1 LSVTRELLPPSSSFN
16 HLEIDAFQR
25 HILDWYEVFKRD
37 LPWRCDPDPYHVL
50 VSEVMLQ
57 QTQVDRVIPKYLA
70 FLERF
75 PTLSVLAEASTADVL
90 RQWQGLGYNRRALN
104 LRRAAEVAVREH
116 GGRLPPS
123 VEVLES
129 LPGIGKYT
137 ARAVAS
143 FAFGIQVPVV
153 DTNVRRVLSD
163 WVGRELTDRE
173 TWELA
178 QRVLPEGRAADWN
191 SAMMD
196 YGALVKKA
204 TPRKTGVKPEPFG
217 STNRFWRG
225 RIVDALREAPVLSME
240 GLLEAL
246 PYPNRDEERVR
257 GLVLALHEEG
267 LLQYD
272 AGQDVVELPV

>member
-1 LSVTRELLPPSSSFN
+1 MKPTLDDHSFA
-16 HLEIDAFQR
+16 LDGDAIAQFQQ
-25 HILDWYEVFKRD
+25 HILSWYDTFKRD
-37 LPWRCDPDPYHVL
+37 LPWRGDPDPYHIL

-75 PTLSVLAEASTADVL
+75 PSLKDLAEASTGDVL

-104 LRRAAEVAVREH
+104 LKRAAEATMREH
-116 GGRLPPS
+116 GGHLPS
-123 VEVLES
+123 AVDELET
-129 LPGIGKYT
+129 LAGIGKYT

-143 FAFGIQVPVV
+143 FAFGLQVPVV

-163 WVGRELTDRE
+163 FVGFNLTDRE
-173 TWELA
+173 TWQLA
-178 QRVLPEGRAADWN
+178 ERVLPAGRAADWN
-191 SAMMD
+191 QALMD
-196 YGALVKKA
+196 YGALVKRA
-204 TPRKTGVKPEPFG
+204 TPRPSGRPIEPFA

-225 RIVDALREAPVLSME
+225 RIVAVLLKNHSLPLPE
-240 GLLEAL
+240 LLEAL

-267 LLQYD
+267 MVEYD
-272 AGQDVVELPV
+272 IGRDEVGIPS